1 MYIFYKD
8 TTNNDEDDQY
18 SRRLEARLIYKD
30 HLMIV
35 QLYQMTENV
44 FGIILF
50 FYYSLTVS

>member
-1 MYIFYKD
+1 MFYKD
-8 TTNNDEDDQY
+8 LTIDEEDQF

-44 FGIILF
+44 FGNILF
-50 FYYSLTVS
+50 AYYSLTVN